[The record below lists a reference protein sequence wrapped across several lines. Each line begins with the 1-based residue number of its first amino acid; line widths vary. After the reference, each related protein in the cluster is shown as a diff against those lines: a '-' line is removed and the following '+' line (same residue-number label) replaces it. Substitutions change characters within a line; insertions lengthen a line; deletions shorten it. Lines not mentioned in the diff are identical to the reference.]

1 MNEHM
6 RSFRDLNANEL
17 DTRTLLRNAAEQA
30 TARHYEDFFIVDVD
44 SHHYETE
51 AVQGDRANTS
61 RTRCCA
67 SEAQFQGMTRGGI
80 TSATGSYQELTGR
93 ITRYPLR
100 RAEKVPPSRIA
111 TSR

>member
-30 TARHYEDFFIVDVD
+30 TARHYEDFFIADVD

-51 AVQGDRANTS
+51 AVKEIAHEVGLPGAARLSQLFASHAGMSPSAWRKVTS
-61 RTRCCA
+61 
-67 SEAQFQGMTRGGI
+67 G
-80 TSATGSYQELTGR
+80 
-93 ITRYPLR
+93 
-100 RAEKVPPSRIA
+100 
-111 TSR
+111 

>member
-30 TARHYEDFFIVDVD
+30 TARHYEDFFIADVD

-51 AVQGDRANTS
+51 AVKD
-61 RTRCCA
+61 
-67 SEAQFQGMTRGGI
+67 
-80 TSATGSYQELTGR
+80 
-93 ITRYPLR
+93 
-100 RAEKVPPSRIA
+100 IA
-111 TSR
+111 